1 VDRENMGQGLSSML
15 NDKINEKILIIN
27 VVSVA
32 KINIAFGKY
41 LVSMSKG
48 KDSADTLM
56 IMAIY
61 AIINS
66 GYYQYVSSFG

>member
-1 VDRENMGQGLSSML
+1 MGQGLSSML

>member
-1 VDRENMGQGLSSML
+1 
-15 NDKINEKILIIN
+15 

-66 GYYQYVSSFG
+66 GYYQYVSSLGEEKRPKISLLTKDHFAETYR